1 MLSMGA
7 RRAAGLVL
15 GAIVLAALAAWL
27 TAGRAPAGA
36 AGQAPQA
43 HPNVVVV
50 MSDDQTVEQ
59 MQALDQV
66 RALIGREGTTFER
79 SYAVYP
85 LCCPSRSTYVTGQ
98 YPHNHGVLGNKPPEG
113 GYYKLDSSNTLP
125 VWISAAGYATA
136 HIGKYLNGYG
146 TKDPRERP
154 PGWQSWQGAVD
165 PTTYNYM
172 RYCLNEN
179 GTLVSYGTNA
189 AIQKA
194 CPGAMQRPAQYQTD
208 LYTAKAVDYVNTMA
222 PREQPFFL
230 SVAYLAPHSG
240 GPNPPNGRC
249 RGSAKPAARDRLK
262 FANAPLPRPPGF
274 NEPDTSDKPP
284 FIRRL
289 PRLSPNQVQGVA
301 RDYRCRRESLLAV
314 DEGVGRLMAALQRS
328 GELDN
333 TLVIFTSDNGF
344 FQGEHR
350 VPRGKIKVYE
360 PSTRVPALMR
370 GPGVPRGRSVGTLTA
385 NIDLA
390 ATIVDVAGATPGR
403 VLDGVSLRAIAQRP
417 GAFSGRRIVL
427 ESGPANGPANPQY
440 SALRTARWKYVE
452 YVTGPRELY
461 DLRADPFERRNVYA
475 IKREARDSLARQL
488 AQLRACAGA
497 SCR

>member
-1 MLSMGA
+1 MFSMRG
-7 RRAAGLVL
+7 RLAAGACA
-15 GAIVLAALAAWL
+15 GAVVVFALAAWL
-27 TAGRAPAGA
+27 LGGHAPAGA
-36 AGQAPQA
+36 AGQAPEA
-43 HPNVVVV
+43 RPNVVVV

-59 MQALDQV
+59 QQALERV
-66 RALIGREGTTFER
+66 RTEIAVPGTTFER
-79 SYAVYP
+79 NYAVYP
-85 LCCPSRSTYVTGQ
+85 LCCPSRSTYLTGQ

-113 GYYKLDSSNTLP
+113 GYYKLDSTNTLP
-125 VWISAAGYATA
+125 VWMSAAGYATA

-146 TKDPRERP
+146 TRNPREVP

-189 AIQKA
+189 AIEKA
-194 CPGAMQRPAQYQTD
+194 CPGAVRRPASYQTD
-208 LYTAKAVDYVNTMA
+208 AYTAKAVDYIDGAA
-222 PREQPFFL
+222 PSAQPFFL

-240 GPNPPNGRC
+240 GPNPANGRC
-249 RGSAKPAARDRLK
+249 RGSAKPAERHRRA
-262 FANAPLPRPPGF
+262 FAGATLPRPPGF
-274 NEPDTSDKPP
+274 NEPDVSDKPP

-289 PRLSPNQVQGVA
+289 PRLSRDGVQQIA

-314 DEGVGRLMAALQRS
+314 DEGVGQIMAALQRS

-360 PSTRVPALMR
+360 PSVRVPAVMR
-370 GPGVPRGRSVGTLTA
+370 GPGVPRGRSVQTLTA

-417 GAFSGRRIVL
+417 GTFAGRGLLL
-427 ESGPANGPANPQY
+427 ESGPGNGPGNPRY
-440 SALRTARWKYVE
+440 SALRTGRWKYVE

-461 DLRADPFERRNVYA
+461 DLRTDPFERRNVYA
-475 IKREARDSLARQL
+475 IKREARTGLARQL
-488 AQLRACAGA
+488 AALRGCAGA
-497 SCR
+497 ACR